1 MEETNVI
8 DQSVLAEDVAG
19 KIKYDFL
26 DSFLVKPLDP
36 VKVKKEFSK
45 PVEKS
50 QAEKDA
56 NGIKAVNYDEVTTEV
71 KEVDSDYRK
80 GIVLKVPMSYLRQL
94 DGNDKVYLSQ
104 VKVGDVVVFRDRS
117 CVYFD
122 LIKDSRLV
130 RYYDIVAIER

>member
-1 MEETNVI
+1 MI

-45 PVEKS
+45 PVEKTAA
-50 QAEKDA
+50 QKDA
-56 NGIKAVNYDEVTTEV
+56 NKIEAIDYDEVTTEV
-71 KEVDSDYRK
+71 KEVDSDYRR
-80 GIVLKVPMSYLRQL
+80 GIVLKVPMSYSRQL
-94 DGNDKVYLSQ
+94 NGDEAQYLSRI
-104 VKVGDVVVFRDRS
+104 KTGDVVIFRDRS

>member
-1 MEETNVI
+1 MENIETI

-45 PVEKS
+45 PVEKAKA
-50 QAEKDA
+50 QKDA
-56 NGIKAVNYDEVTTEV
+56 NDVEAVDYDEVTTEV

-80 GIVLKVPMSYLRQL
+80 GIVLKVPTTYSTQVNDDKYQL
-94 DGNDKVYLSQ
+94 SKI
-104 VKVGDVVVFRDRS
+104 KIGDVVVFRDRS

>member
-1 MEETNVI
+1 MEEKEMI
-8 DQSVLAEDVAG
+8 DQSVLAEDVAN
-19 KIKYDFL
+19 KINYDFI

-45 PVEKS
+45 PVEKTK
-50 QAEKDA
+50 AHKDA
-56 NGIKAVNYDEVTTEV
+56 NDVEAVDYDEVTTEV

-80 GIVLKVPMSYLRQL
+80 GIVLKVPMSYSTQL
-94 DGNDKVYLSQ
+94 AEDKYQLSKI
-104 VKVGDVVVFRDRS
+104 KVGDVVVFRDRS

-130 RYYDIVAIER
+130 RYYEIVAIER